1 MISYF
6 SLPCGTLTTGQ
17 ACERVIPL
25 KSRTFASGAALLLA
39 LVLTLS
45 GCGSLK
51 TAHVASRF
59 GAAIKRQPVTSA
71 TAEITGSVTARALG
85 IETKSNFRVET
96 ATKSDGAKSYSDM
109 KASIN
114 LLGIDLPQTLQAY
127 AVPDGE
133 NTIRYF
139 HVDGFNLWFYTLE
152 KQNAWEVDPSL
163 LMLLVEKAAES
174 SSLETRESDQ
184 GKTYVLGLTFRAED
198 LRDLAVSAG
207 AKLTPAF
214 RDCDLSMITLPL
226 TIELDGKT
234 YLPRRVE
241 LKLLGLNSAVLAAAG
256 DAFGHDL
263 ADVALG
269 DVTLTVSN
277 FGYGPQSIPEL
288 PQEAAEKA
296 VNVAK
301 LQPKK

>member
-6 SLPCGTLTTGQ
+6 SFTCGTLVTGQ

-25 KSRTFASGAALLLA
+25 KSKKFASGAALLLA

-51 TAHVASRF
+51 TAHVASKF
-59 GAAIKRQPVTSA
+59 GAAIKRQPVTAA
-71 TAEITGSVTARALG
+71 TAEITGNIVARALG
-85 IETKSNFRVET
+85 IEAKSNFRVEA
-96 ATKSDGAKSYSDM
+96 ATKSDGVKSYSDV
-109 KASIN
+109 KATIN

-139 HVDGFNLWFYTLE
+139 HVDGFNLWFYTRE

-163 LMLLVEKAAES
+163 LMLLVEKAAET

-184 GKTYVLGLTFRAED
+184 EKTYVLSLTFRAED
-198 LRDLAVSAG
+198 LRELAVSAG
-207 AKLTPAF
+207 AKLTQEF
-214 RDCDLSMITLPL
+214 LDCDLSMITLPL

-234 YLPRRVE
+234 YLPKRME
-241 LKLLGLNSAVLAAAG
+241 LKILGLNSAVLAAAG

-263 ADVALG
+263 ADVELG
-269 DVTLTVSN
+269 DVTLVVSN
-277 FGYGPQSIPEL
+277 FAYGPQTIPEL

>member
-1 MISYF
+1 M
-6 SLPCGTLTTGQ
+6 
-17 ACERVIPL
+17 IPL
-25 KSRTFASGAALLLA
+25 KSKKFASGAALLLA

-51 TAHVASRF
+51 TAHVASKF
-59 GAAIKRQPVTSA
+59 GAAIKRQPVTAA
-71 TAEITGSVTARALG
+71 TAEITGNVIARALG
-85 IETKSNFRVET
+85 IEAKSNFRVEA
-96 ATKSDGAKSYSDM
+96 ATKSDGVKSYSDV
-109 KASIN
+109 KATIN

-127 AVPDGE
+127 AIPDGE

-139 HVDGFNLWFYTLE
+139 HVDGFNLWFYSLE

-163 LMLLVEKAAES
+163 LMLLVEKAAET
-174 SSLETRESDQ
+174 SSLETRDSDQ
-184 GKTYVLGLTFRAED
+184 EKTYVLSLTFRAED
-198 LRDLAVSAG
+198 LRELAVSAG
-207 AKLTPAF
+207 AKLTQEF
-214 RDCDLSMITLPL
+214 LDCDLSMITLPL

-234 YLPRRVE
+234 YLPKRME
-241 LKLLGLNSAVLAAAG
+241 LKILGLNSAVLAAAG

-263 ADVALG
+263 ADVELG
-269 DVTLTVSN
+269 DVTLVISN
-277 FGYGPQSIPEL
+277 FGYGPQTIPEL